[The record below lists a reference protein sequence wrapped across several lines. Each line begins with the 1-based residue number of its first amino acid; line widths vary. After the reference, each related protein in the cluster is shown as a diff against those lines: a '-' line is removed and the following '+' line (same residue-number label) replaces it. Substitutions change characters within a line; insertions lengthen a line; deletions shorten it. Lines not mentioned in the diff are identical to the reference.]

1 MTTLY
6 EEWLNGN
13 CTDVVAQLMSYNN
26 SHIAVLEFY
35 ELLGEKKKFLNLVE
49 QYESDSYYGGK
60 ERS

>member
-1 MTTLY
+1 MIALY